1 MNVEQVS
8 ISITKEQLSQLP
20 VVSYPGKI
28 QVINTDSEAVDA
40 FKQILMSKTVGI
52 DTETRPSF
60 KKGHINSVALIQIA
74 TDPLLLSFPH
84 KQIRAYTMPG
94 RFFTKYP
101 YNKNRT
107 VTPWRLS
114 RTAPSGPIRATGIY
128 RPADICKK
136 LFYNRCLTTK
146 NIRHNLPDNA
156 YQNTSGC
163 QTGKPTPLRR
173 SNNNMRQL
181 MPGHAYK
188 YITTLKPA
196 NSTPATSPY
205 ISTTG

>member
-74 TDPLLLSFPH
+74 TDHCCYLFRISKFGLTQCLVDFLQNTRITKIGLSLRDDFHVLHRLAPFEPPAFIDL
-84 KQIRAYTMPG
+84 QT
-94 RFFTKYP
+94 FV
-101 YNKNRT
+101 KNYSITDASLQKIFAIIFGQRISKHQ
-107 VTPWRLS
+107 RLS
-114 RTAPSGPIRATGIY
+114 NWEADSLTPQQQQYASIDAWACLQIY
-128 RPADICKK
+128 NHLK
-136 LFYNRCLTTK
+136 
-146 NIRHNLPDNA
+146 
-156 YQNTSGC
+156 
-163 QTGKPTPLRR
+163 TGKFNP
-173 SNNNMRQL
+173 SQ
-181 MPGHAYK
+181 
-188 YITTLKPA
+188 
-196 NSTPATSPY
+196 SPY

>member
-74 TDPLLLSFPH
+74 TDHCCYLFRISKFGLTQCLVDFL
-84 KQIRAYTMPG
+84 QNTRI
-94 RFFTKYP
+94 
-101 YNKNRT
+101 NRT
-107 VTPWRLS
+107 VTP
-114 RTAPSGPIRATGIY
+114 
-128 RPADICKK
+128 
-136 LFYNRCLTTK
+136 
-146 NIRHNLPDNA
+146 
-156 YQNTSGC
+156 
-163 QTGKPTPLRR
+163 
-173 SNNNMRQL
+173 
-181 MPGHAYK
+181 
-188 YITTLKPA
+188 
-196 NSTPATSPY
+196 
-205 ISTTG
+205 

>member
-52 DTETRPSF
+52 DTETRRVQKRAYQF
-60 KKGHINSVALIQIA
+60 RGAD
-74 TDPLLLSFPH
+74 TDSHRPLLLSFPH

-107 VTPWRLS
+107 VTP
-114 RTAPSGPIRATGIY
+114 
-128 RPADICKK
+128 
-136 LFYNRCLTTK
+136 
-146 NIRHNLPDNA
+146 
-156 YQNTSGC
+156 
-163 QTGKPTPLRR
+163 
-173 SNNNMRQL
+173 
-181 MPGHAYK
+181 
-188 YITTLKPA
+188 
-196 NSTPATSPY
+196 
-205 ISTTG
+205 